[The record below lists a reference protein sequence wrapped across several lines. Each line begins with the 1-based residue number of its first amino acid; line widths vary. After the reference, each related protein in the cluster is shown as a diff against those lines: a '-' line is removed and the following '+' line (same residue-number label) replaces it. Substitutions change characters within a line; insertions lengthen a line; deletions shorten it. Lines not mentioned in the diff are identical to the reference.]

1 MFYCSIIVFKFEGEI
16 KEEIKDEDMQY
27 YKELFKLFMQV
38 DWWVFINKLIWNN
51 HDIWK
56 IIKDWLV
63 ILL

>member
-16 KEEIKDEDMQY
+16 KEDIKDEDKLY
-27 YKELFKLFMQV
+27 YKELFKLIMQV
-38 DWWVFINKLIWNN
+38 EWWVFIHKLIWNN

-56 IIKDWLV
+56 ITKDCMV